1 VTSPWYCSQYKP
13 MYIRVMASEDVD
25 PALTLLEARSIIDR
39 QKVQIRALD
48 EANIALTSQLDEAQA
63 RMASMHRRIQQLCR
77 QLYGSTSERHHA
89 DQDAVS
95 DLLKGQGTS
104 APPPPPPAGGDASAL
119 GTDPSVPVTPAADPA
134 SPSPPSIGA
143 SAPGATDSSD
153 GHSGTG
159 SNTAGSGSTTK
170 ARRPKHPRRKP
181 GGRMRLPEWMATRD
195 EILDIPL
202 SEHLGPDG
210 TPLPFLCYIPSWRL
224 DYVPA
229 HFERVRILRC
239 VYGFP
244 FREAPRIYAPPLAC
258 VVYKGLPT
266 DRLVA
271 QIVVDKFD
279 YHLPLYRQEIRM
291 ERLGAEI
298 SRATLM
304 NWIAQAARALA
315 PIHQAIG
322 ASILQ
327 QPVLGLDDTYLAV
340 LDPGAGKCH
349 QGRLW
354 GYLANEEFYCEYRA
368 TREGQWPAAFL
379 AGYRGTVLGDAYS
392 GHHGLFESGERTPA
406 GCISHSR
413 RYFDGAAKLG
423 EVIAS
428 KALDHFTA
436 LYEVE
441 EQVAGCPPEEV
452 LAARQATSVGILDK
466 LEVLLNGWLA
476 TLRPSSATWIATNYT
491 LKIYDQLREFTRDG
505 RVPADNNALER
516 CWRGVGIGRRN
527 WLFAGSA
534 RGGGWTA
541 TLVSI
546 CQSCRLVGL
555 DPFVYLQEVFAALH
569 AGRTD
574 YANLRPKA
582 WAEQHRALSDTG

>member
-1 VTSPWYCSQYKP
+1 MTAFVNCSQYEP
-13 MYIRVMASEDVD
+13 LYIVAMACEDVH
-25 PALTLLEARSIIDR
+25 PALTLLEARAIIDH
-39 QKVQIRALD
+39 QKAQIRALD
-48 EANIALTSQLDEAQA
+48 EANITLASQLAEAQA
-63 RMASMHRRIQQLCR
+63 RMASMHRRIQQLLR

-89 DQDAVS
+89 DRDAVN
-95 DLLKGQGTS
+95 DLLKGTGENAATPAAS
-104 APPPPPPAGGDASAL
+104 PGDVAAP
-119 GTDPSVPVTPAADPA
+119 GTDPSAPVDPAADPA
-134 SPSPPSIGA
+134 SPTPPANDGSTPA
-143 SAPGATDSSD
+143 GAT
-153 GHSGTG
+153 GTNAAR
-159 SNTAGSGSTTK
+159 SLGSTRR
-170 ARRPKHPRRKP
+170 ARKPKHPRRKP
-181 GGRMRLPEWMATRD
+181 GGRMQLPEWLAMRD

-202 SEHLGPDG
+202 SQRLGPDG
-210 TPLPFLCYIPSWRL
+210 TPLPFLYVIESWRL

-229 HFERVRILRC
+229 HFERVRILRS

-244 FREAPRIYAPPLAC
+244 YSDMRRLYARPLAC
-258 VVYKGLPT
+258 IVFKGLPT

-279 YHLPLYRQEIRM
+279 YHLPLYRQDIRL
-291 ERLGAEI
+291 ERLGEEI

-304 NWIAQAARALA
+304 NWIAQAARALE

-379 AGYRGTVLGDAYS
+379 AEYDGTVLGDAYS
-392 GHHGLFESGERTPA
+392 GHHNLFESGERTPA
-406 GCISHSR
+406 GCISHAR
-413 RYFDGAAKLG
+413 RYFDGAVKLG
-423 EVIAS
+423 EVIA
-428 KALDHFTA
+428 KQALDHFTA
-436 LYEVE
+436 IYDVE
-441 EQVAGCPPEEV
+441 DQVAGCSPDEV
-452 LAARQATSVGILDK
+452 LAARQTTSVGILDK
-466 LEVLLNGWLA
+466 LEILLNGWLA
-476 TLRPSSATWIATNYT
+476 TLRPSSATWIAANYT

-516 CWRGVGIGRRN
+516 CWRSVGIGRHN

-534 RGGGWTA
+534 RGGTWVA
-541 TLVSI
+541 THVSI

-555 DPFVYLQEVFAALH
+555 DPFFYLQEVFAALN

-574 YANLRPKA
+574 YANLRPRA
-582 WAEQHRALSDTG
+582 LAEQHRALSDTG